1 MSSLLGMYHSILTRQ
16 TLFILFYFIF
26 SVEHTLHA
34 PLWVFRRGNQIED
47 QRRTIYPSV
56 ETTCPEHFPR
66 IATYFMCL
74 SYALPTSAGF
84 RHRHWILDHR
94 LPIYQNPLRMRR
106 HMFVFQLNSRFF
118 FILIFGN
125 LDIAKEIWVLWDMLA
140 QCYNTNNLAQRF
152 QIVTKLNHM
161 RQKSRQNIVDFYSQM
176 TYLWI

>member
-1 MSSLLGMYHSILTRQ
+1 
-16 TLFILFYFIF
+16 
-26 SVEHTLHA
+26 
-34 PLWVFRRGNQIED
+34 
-47 QRRTIYPSV
+47 
-56 ETTCPEHFPR
+56 
-66 IATYFMCL
+66 
-74 SYALPTSAGF
+74 
-84 RHRHWILDHR
+84 
-94 LPIYQNPLRMRR
+94 MRR

-176 TYLWI
+176 TYL